1 MLYRDG
7 HDLSPKPTSQNGNTY
22 PQLFPRKING
32 PYPMIIRTEAIVL
45 RVMKYRE
52 TSQIVTLFTREKGK
66 MAVMAKGARLLKSR
80 FGSSLQ
86 PMSYTQVVFYHK
98 PTRGIQTLSESAHV
112 QFFHGISR
120 NLEKI
125 SIGLR
130 IVELIY
136 ALMPE
141 EEQNPQVFNLLV
153 EVLGRLDEAEA
164 HAINLLPYFQMRL
177 GTVLGFAPDIDRDMV
192 QHLPDEGGVLA
203 LDTGAILLPDAALD
217 HPDRSDC
224 PAGDEV
230 SRDEPDRHALHA
242 RERQDGR
249 AGQGGPPAQEPLRVV
264 APADVVYPGGRADF
278 RLFFGI
284 SVFFFGSTAMRG
296 SAPPTF
302 SGGKAALPRF

>member
-1 MLYRDG
+1 
-7 HDLSPKPTSQNGNTY
+7 
-22 PQLFPRKING
+22 
-32 PYPMIIRTEAIVL
+32 MIIRTEAIVL

-66 MAVMAKGARLLKSR
+66 MAVLAKGARLLKSR

-98 PTRGIQTLSESAHV
+98 PTRGLQTLSESTHV

-164 HAINLLPYFQMRL
+164 HTINVLPYFQMRL

-192 QHLPDEGGVLA
+192 EHLPDEGGVLA
-203 LDTGAILLPDAALD
+203 LDTGAILPPDATPRAARRAARTALRAFAILARAD
-217 HPDRSDC
+217 LDTVMRMRLDAETRREVNALIEDFLRYHVEDAYPSRSDKIIGQLL
-224 PAGDEV
+224 GD
-230 SRDEPDRHALHA
+230 
-242 RERQDGR
+242 
-249 AGQGGPPAQEPLRVV
+249 
-264 APADVVYPGGRADF
+264 
-278 RLFFGI
+278 
-284 SVFFFGSTAMRG
+284 T
-296 SAPPTF
+296 
-302 SGGKAALPRF
+302 